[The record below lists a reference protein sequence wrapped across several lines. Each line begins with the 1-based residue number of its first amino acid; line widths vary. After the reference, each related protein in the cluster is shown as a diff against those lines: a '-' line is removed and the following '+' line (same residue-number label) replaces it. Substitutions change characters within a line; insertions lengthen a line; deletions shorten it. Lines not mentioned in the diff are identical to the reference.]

1 MTWSRF
7 LPAGI
12 FVILVVFLG
21 IGLTRDPSILPTEM
35 IDRDLPRFELEELRD
50 ETLTVTRAELVGEVS
65 LVNVFGSW
73 CVACLQEHPTL
84 MNLARDDTVRIVGI
98 NWRDKRD
105 DALNWLTRHGDP
117 YEIIV
122 FDKQSDLA
130 IELGVTGAPETFVV
144 DAAGRIRYKQIGPI
158 TPDVWRDTIRPV
170 LDAIAAEA
178 PTVPKPAEI
187 VEDLLP
193 NAMAEEAVLT
203 DPELIAMR
211 TEAVSKT
218 LRCVVCQNQSI
229 YDSNAP
235 LAQDMRR
242 LVRKRVI
249 AGDSDDEARAYL
261 RSSYGD
267 YVLMSPPLQ
276 LNTLLLW
283 IAPLLL
289 MLGGGWWFMRRRRP
303 AQPVEDLG
311 MSAEDA
317 ARVQAVLA
325 ERDATS

>member
-1 MTWSRF
+1 MIWSRF
-7 LPAGI
+7 LPAGV

-21 IGLTRDPSILPTEM
+21 IGLTRDPSVLPTEM
-35 IDRDLPRFELEELRD
+35 IDRDMPQFELSELR
-50 ETLTVTRAELVGEVS
+50 EENVTVTRGDLIGRPT

-84 MNLARDDTVRIVGI
+84 MELSRDDTVRIVGV

-105 DALNWLTRHGDP
+105 DALRWLERHGDP
-117 YEIIV
+117 YETII
-122 FDKQSDLA
+122 FDEQSDLA
-130 IELGVTGAPETFVV
+130 IEVGVTGAPETFVL

-158 TPDVWRDTIRPV
+158 TPDVWLDTIRPV
-170 LDAIAAEA
+170 LDVIASE
-178 PTVPKPAEI
+178 E
-187 VEDLLP
+187 
-193 NAMAEEAVLT
+193 AMAPRPAAVDLEPLPDATQVESVLT

-242 LVRKRVI
+242 LVRKRVM
-249 AGDSDDEARAYL
+249 AGDDDEAVRAYL
-261 RSSYGD
+261 RFRYGD
-267 YVLMSPPLQ
+267 YVLMRPPFQ
-276 LNTLLLW
+276 WNTVLLW

-289 MLGGGWWFMRRRRP
+289 IIGGGIWFMRRSK
-303 AQPVEDLG
+303 PVQKRTEDPISEEDLARIK
-311 MSAEDA
+311 SA
-317 ARVQAVLA
+317 LA
-325 ERDATS
+325 ESDAGS